1 MNIPL
6 HVRWTRCAALLS
18 LFLLGLARIAA
29 AQAADDPWAPFNHP
43 WFRQIGIAEGLPH
56 SITTTLAQD
65 SHGLIWI
72 GSMGGLIRYDGYRM
86 QVFGES
92 AEAGKGLKDA
102 YVRSLLALSN
112 GELLLGTN
120 SGGLSRFDPA
130 TNTFRNYPVGAGGTA
145 DGKIYNLVPDRHG
158 GVWIAT
164 NNGLDHLD
172 LRSNRIEHVATG
184 PLASPRN
191 FCVYQDTAGNLWLGN
206 NNGLFVRYAGTTAFV
221 RPPHAGHVVDTVL
234 KDEIWAVGEDREGRL
249 WVGSAQT
256 GAVYRDTDGRWRTI
270 PGFSGYQGA
279 ARQPTVRDFLEV
291 GRAIWIGTD
300 GTGVLSYTPGEPG
313 LLRIAHDMERPSS
326 LPGDSIRAMI
336 EDSAGNLWVATDLG
350 VARDSTRART
360 AFSILPAMPEELGLS
375 NPNVRS
381 IHVDT
386 HGRVWLGLSG
396 GRIDIIDL
404 PAGAMR
410 HLRLRGQQVR
420 RDVQAF
426 AETPDGS
433 MWIGTQGI
441 ARVNPDTFDIRDSVI
456 PELNGKPVLSLLS
469 DGPYL
474 LIGTYEGVYRYDTKR
489 RTLSHFSHVAGD
501 PGSLASDAVKHIVR
515 VNDQLWYLTSYG
527 ISIADSP
534 LQDHGLRNLLPHPDD
549 PAALPSG
556 TASAVV
562 LDAKGRVWIG
572 TNNGLVIDEH
582 YRPGGPFHFRRIGK
596 QQGLASN
603 NVNAMLADT
612 QGNLW
617 LSMPDGLAR
626 VDGSTLAVR
635 NLSSRDGLH
644 VASYIYAAA
653 ARTPEDVLLFGGM
666 GGLTAIRPY
675 LQLGGRAGA
684 ALAVTSARVG
694 DRQIP
699 FGELPENRS
708 GHIALDGSRSM
719 TLDFALLDYA
729 APGQT
734 RYSYR
739 MEGLDDNWTYI
750 PAGGLPSAIYGYLP
764 HGDYTLHLRASTGGL
779 DPHEI
784 ETAVAIKV
792 SPRWYERDWFNVLLA
807 MALVGLI
814 FGLVHLRTLYLR
826 RQSERLQQ
834 QIDEHT
840 RELQEANARLAELA
854 STDPLTGVYNRRRF
868 LELAEDIRSRTTD
881 GRACMLLLDLDRF
894 KQIND
899 NYGHLAGDA
908 VIRGAT
914 RAIQQ
919 HSRQDDLI
927 GRYGGE
933 ELVVCLPDTSLEEGV
948 QVAER
953 ICQALAA
960 HGIRHAAQT
969 IAVTISAG
977 VAVLRPGES
986 LEQWLTRA
994 DDALYQAKDAGR
1006 NCCRVAP

>member
-1 MNIPL
+1 MNVPPRSAWRRSL
-6 HVRWTRCAALLS
+6 ALLL
-18 LFLLGLARIAA
+18 LFCLIRPLP
-29 AQAADDPWAPFNHP
+29 AQAADDPWAPFNLP
-43 WFRQIGIAEGLPH
+43 WFRQIGVAEGLPH

-92 AEAGKGLKDA
+92 AETGKGLKDA
-102 YVRSLLALSN
+102 YVRSLLALPN

-130 TNTFRNYPVGAGGTA
+130 TNTFHNYPVGADGTA
-145 DGKIYNLVPDRHG
+145 DGKIYNLVSDRHG

-164 NNGLDHLD
+164 NNGLDRLD
-172 LRSNRIEHVATG
+172 LHSDRIEHVATG

-206 NNGLFVRYAGTTAFV
+206 NNGLFVRYAGTTDFV
-221 RPPHAGHVVDTVL
+221 RPPHTDHLVDTVL

-300 GTGVLSYTPGEPG
+300 GTGVLSYTPGAPG

-326 LPGDSIRAMI
+326 LPGDSIRAMT
-336 EDSAGNLWVATDLG
+336 EDRAGNIWVATDLG
-350 VARDSTRART
+350 VARDSTHARA
-360 AFSILPAMPEELGLS
+360 AFAILPSVWEASGLS

-381 IHVDT
+381 VHVDAQ
-386 HGRVWLGLSG
+386 GRVWLGLAG
-396 GRIDIIDL
+396 GRVDIIDL
-404 PAGAMR
+404 RAGVIR
-410 HLRLRGQQVR
+410 HLRLGGQQVR

-426 AETPDGS
+426 AETADGS
-433 MWIGTQGI
+433 IWIGTQGV
-441 ARVNPDTFDIRDSVI
+441 ARVNPDNFSIQDSVI
-456 PELNGKPVLSLLS
+456 PELDGKPVLSLLR

-474 LIGTYEGVYRYDTKR
+474 LIGTYEGVYRYDTSR
-489 RTLSHFSHVAGD
+489 HTLAHFNHIPGD
-501 PGSLASDAVKHIVR
+501 PRSLSSDAVKRIVR
-515 VNDQLWYLTSYG
+515 VDDQLWYLTSYG
-527 ISIADSP
+527 ISIADDP
-534 LQDHGLRNLLPHPDD
+534 LQDHGFRNLLPQPDD
-549 PAALPSG
+549 PAWLPSG
-556 TASAVV
+556 SAGAVV
-562 LDAKGRVWIG
+562 LDAKGRLWIG
-572 TNNGLVIDEH
+572 TNNGLVVDEH
-582 YRPGGPFHFRRIGK
+582 YHPDGPFHFRRIG
-596 QQGLASN
+596 QEQGLASN
-603 NVNAMLADT
+603 SINAMLTDA

-617 LSMPDGLAR
+617 LSMPNGLAR
-626 VDGSTLAVR
+626 VDGSSYAVR
-635 NLSSRDGLH
+635 NLGIRDGLH

-653 ARTPEDVLLFGGM
+653 AHAPGDVLLFGGM
-666 GGLTAIRPY
+666 GGLTAIRPD
-675 LQLGGRAGA
+675 LQAESRADTT
-684 ALAVTSARVG
+684 LTITSARVG

-699 FGELPENRS
+699 FGELPQN
-708 GHIALDGSRSM
+708 HIVLDDSRSLE
-719 TLDFALLDYA
+719 LDFALLDYA

-750 PAGGLPSAIYGYLP
+750 PAGGLPNAIYGYLP
-764 HGDYTLHLRASTGGL
+764 HGDYTLRLRASTGGL
-779 DPHEI
+779 DPHET
-784 ETAVAIKV
+784 EAAVAIKV
-792 SPRWYERDWFNVLLA
+792 SARWYERDWFNVLLA
-807 MALVGLI
+807 LALVGLI

-840 RELQEANARLAELA
+840 RELQEANTRLAELA

-868 LELAEDIRSRTTD
+868 LELAEDIRCRSTD
-881 GRACMLLLDLDRF
+881 GKACMLLLDLDRF

-899 NYGHLAGDA
+899 SYGHLAGDA

-953 ICQALAA
+953 VCRALAD
-960 HGIRHAAQT
+960 HGIRHAAKT
-969 IAVTISAG
+969 IAVTVSAG
-977 VAVLRPGES
+977 VAALRPGES

-1006 NCCRVAP
+1006 NCCRAAP